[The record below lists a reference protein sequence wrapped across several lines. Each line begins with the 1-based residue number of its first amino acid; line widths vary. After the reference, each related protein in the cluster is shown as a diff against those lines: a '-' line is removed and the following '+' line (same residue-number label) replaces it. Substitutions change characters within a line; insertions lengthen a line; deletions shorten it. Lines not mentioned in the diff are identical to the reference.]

1 MPMTTAGP
9 IAGRHTQSPRTTRW
23 ALAIT
28 SVAALK
34 RAGRFLATRLR
45 GEKDEA

>member
-1 MPMTTAGP
+1 MTMTTADPGD
-9 IAGRHTQSPRTTRW
+9 GRHLQSPRDTLW

-34 RAGRFLATRLR
+34 RAGRFLATRLH